1 MIKALGV
8 FFTMSVSLFAQGH
21 QVKQE
26 LFSPLRE
33 HFAKLSDESQ
43 KQRTVQ
49 HLDKTEAIAKSLV
62 KLHQSGK
69 PTAIIM
75 VCTGNSRRSMMGAA
89 MGNAAAAFYG
99 ISDVRFYSGGTSPS
113 AFNPRA
119 IKALEEI
126 GFVIKPKGKN
136 AVKGSKGEENP
147 IYSLAWGEGE
157 RAQTE
162 EFSKVYSD
170 PFNPQHH
177 FVALMVCDDANK
189 QCPVVKGAVERFAI
203 PFEDP
208 KKFDGTTEE
217 SSRYAERRDDLG
229 RFMLKILKRV
239 KALEDAKQS

>member
-8 FFTMSVSLFAQGH
+8 FLVMSLPLVAQS
-21 QVKQE
+21 KSTKAE
-26 LFSPLRE
+26 LFSSLRE
-33 HFAKLSDESQ
+33 HIVKLSDESQ
-43 KQRTVQ
+43 QQRAIQ

-69 PTAIIM
+69 PVSIVM

-119 IKALEEI
+119 IRALEEI

-136 AVKGSKGEENP
+136 ATKGSKGEENP

-157 RAQTE
+157 QAQTE
-162 EFSKVYSD
+162 EFSKLYSD

-189 QCPVVKGAVERFAI
+189 QCPVVKGAAERFAI

-208 KKFDGTTEE
+208 KKFDGTPEE

-229 RFMLKILKRV
+229 RFMLRILKRV
-239 KALEDAKQS
+239 KDLESSKQS

>member
-1 MIKALGV
+1 
-8 FFTMSVSLFAQGH
+8 
-21 QVKQE
+21 
-26 LFSPLRE
+26 
-33 HFAKLSDESQ
+33 
-43 KQRTVQ
+43 
-49 HLDKTEAIAKSLV
+49 
-62 KLHQSGK
+62 
-69 PTAIIM
+69 
-75 VCTGNSRRSMMGAA
+75 MMGAA

-136 AVKGSKGEENP
+136 AVNGSKGQENP

-162 EFSKVYSD
+162 EFSKLYSD
-170 PFNPQHH
+170 PFNPQQH
-177 FVALMVCDDANK
+177 FVAFMVCDDANK
-189 QCPVVKGAVERFAI
+189 QCPIIKGTTERFAI

-208 KKFDGTTEE
+208 KKFDGTPEE

-239 KALEDAKQS
+239 KALESSKQS